1 VKRSINTLAAS
12 QASEELEE
20 RMAALEGKLSK
31 YNAIIE
37 KVTEVANSDNSRE
50 LMNEILRLRED

>member
-1 VKRSINTLAAS
+1 MAAS